1 MSREV
6 KQLSASLDRREFI
19 IATGAVAVAYLPFAA
34 AVQAAPVVGAAT
46 QQELLAD
53 WTIDDMWG
61 VYPRP
66 SEPIG
71 YGRPRGDGELTAA
84 VDPIDAGFLV

>member
-1 MSREV
+1 MKRATPTDHV
-6 KQLSASLDRREFI
+6 ANLDRREFI
-19 IATGAVAVAYLPFAA
+19 VAVGAVAVAYVPIESI
-34 AVQAAPVVGAAT
+34 VQAASAPANTPAV
-46 QQELLAD
+46 LLDD

-71 YGRPRGDGELTAA
+71 YGRPGGGGEVLAA
-84 VDPIDAGFLV
+84 IAPVDAPFCA

>member
-1 MSREV
+1 MSARSSV
-6 KQLSASLDRREFI
+6 DLLDRREFI
-19 IATGAVAVAYLPFAA
+19 VATGATMAVTYLPFAESVA
-34 AVQAAPVVGAAT
+34 ATPVGAT
-46 QQELLAD
+46 TPRELLTD

-71 YGRPRGDGELTAA
+71 YGRPHGDGELLVA
-84 VDPIDAGFLV
+84 VHPVDLQFVA

>member
-1 MSREV
+1 M
-6 KQLSASLDRREFI
+6 KGTTPTGHAGKLDRREFI
-19 IATGAVAVAYLPFAA
+19 VAVGAVAVAYVPLASS
-34 AVQAAPVVGAAT
+34 VQAAPGNGPAA
-46 QQELLAD
+46 LLDD

-71 YGRPRGDGELTAA
+71 YGRPLGDGEVLAA
-84 VDPIDAGFLV
+84 IDPMDAAFCV